1 MNSNDKKENNALLC
15 RRENSCWF
23 SLILIGMRWYDN
35 ELMIRDLEWRMVVG
49 WEWMKMNRRMKL
61 MNGNILFREEW
72 NKSVDL
78 SDLCDLVFLMK
89 RIKE

>member
-1 MNSNDKKENNALLC
+1 ME
-15 RRENSCWF
+15 
-23 SLILIGMRWYDN
+23 
-35 ELMIRDLEWRMVVG
+35 
-49 WEWMKMNRRMKL
+49 MNRGMEQ
-61 MNGNILFREEW
+61 MDGNILFREEW

>member
-1 MNSNDKKENNALLC
+1 
-15 RRENSCWF
+15 
-23 SLILIGMRWYDN
+23 
-35 ELMIRDLEWRMVVG
+35 
-49 WEWMKMNRRMKL
+49 

>member
-1 MNSNDKKENNALLC
+1 ME
-15 RRENSCWF
+15 
-23 SLILIGMRWYDN
+23 
-35 ELMIRDLEWRMVVG
+35 
-49 WEWMKMNRRMKL
+49 MNRGMEL

>member
-1 MNSNDKKENNALLC
+1 MNSNAKKENNELLC

-23 SLILIGMRWYDN
+23 FLILIGMRWYN
-35 ELMIRDLEWRMVVG
+35 NGLIIWEIGRRMVVG
-49 WEWMKMNRRMKL
+49 WEWMEMNRGMEQ

-72 NKSVDL
+72 NKSDDL
-78 SDLCDLVFLMK
+78 SDLCGLFFLMK

>member
-1 MNSNDKKENNALLC
+1 
-15 RRENSCWF
+15 
-23 SLILIGMRWYDN
+23 
-35 ELMIRDLEWRMVVG
+35 
-49 WEWMKMNRRMKL
+49 MNRRMEL

-78 SDLCDLVFLMK
+78 SDLYDLVFLMK